1 MRGTNSCCELT
12 DSERRILR
20 LCRLHTVCLL
30 AHVFVGFADQHI
42 KICRCVCV
50 GNKEESEIKKDRW
63 VQLSSPVVNRIRDK
77 MMFQRLVLNM
87 QPTPSAIFS
96 RMLESVSVSVCFS
109 VLWAHVAVWVC
120 MLPRGSISLYEI
132 VHSLAPSM
140 GKKR

>member
-1 MRGTNSCCELT
+1 M
-12 DSERRILR
+12 
-20 LCRLHTVCLL
+20 
-30 AHVFVGFADQHI
+30 
-42 KICRCVCV
+42 
-50 GNKEESEIKKDRW
+50 
-63 VQLSSPVVNRIRDK
+63 QLSSPVVNRIRAK

-140 GKKR
+140 GRKC